1 MRFGIPV
8 TTLPH
13 IRHLLSSVLTLLSSG
28 GIWCHSGQK
37 AYFFH
42 GSAWGISETIKTLLR
57 SRGKTKGVVFLPD
70 YFCNQALM
78 PLRLLPVRLVFYPV
92 TEHLNPDWPLID
104 YLVFQ
109 HGSPD
114 VFILVHYFGFP
125 GEITK
130 AIRFCQQVGS
140 ELLEDGAHVLV
151 PFGEIGKHSWATV
164 FSPYKL
170 LPVPKLGI
178 LVVSEKTEI
187 LQEIFGKKKRLDA
200 DIYKWIVKRLAQSFL
215 ARCKIPWR
223 IRKVVPFE
231 LDVETKFE
239 ENFSINAWVLQLL
252 KVFESKLEYYK
263 TMRRTYYKIIEEQIL
278 SIDSNSDVVRPLFP
292 FLPDAACPYL
302 FPIRLNENIVKHVY
316 YRLNEMGIPAQS
328 WPDLPPEVKE
338 NPLKHNIAIKLRA
351 SILTLPVH
359 QSLTKDQVGCMAEN
373 LREAIL
379 SADYAD
385 L

>member
-1 MRFGIPV
+1 M
-8 TTLPH
+8 
-13 IRHLLSSVLTLLSSG
+13 
-28 GIWCHSGQK
+28 
-37 AYFFH
+37 
-42 GSAWGISETIKTLLR
+42 ISRKKI
-57 SRGKTKGVVFLPD
+57 KGVVFLPD

-104 YLVFQ
+104 DLVFQ

-114 VFILVHYFGFP
+114 VFLLVHYFGFP

-140 ELLEDGAHVLV
+140 VLLEDGAHVLV
-151 PFGEIGKHSWATV
+151 PFGEIGKHSWTTV

-178 LVVSEKTEI
+178 LVASEKMEI
-187 LQEIFGKKKRLDA
+187 SQEIFGKRKRV
-200 DIYKWIVKRLAQSFL
+200 DINTCRWIGKRLAQSFL

-223 IRKVVPFE
+223 IRKGVPFE

-278 SIDSNSDVVRPLFP
+278 SINSNSDVVRPLFP
-292 FLPDAACPYL
+292 FLPDAVCPYL

-359 QSLTKDQVGCMAEN
+359 QSLTKDQIEYIGRS

-379 SADYAD
+379 K
-385 L
+385 